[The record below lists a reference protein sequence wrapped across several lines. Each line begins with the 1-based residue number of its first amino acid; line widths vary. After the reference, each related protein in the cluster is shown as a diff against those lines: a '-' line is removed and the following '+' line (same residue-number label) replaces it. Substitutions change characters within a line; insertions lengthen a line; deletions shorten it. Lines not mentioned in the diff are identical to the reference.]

1 MKKYPCN
8 ITPQKL
14 IGTAYDTVKE
24 VSDNLVFINEIYS
37 ALAPTYKVDF
47 TKEHDLVSDYNS
59 TQTELGWIVEG
70 TKVTSPIINIPSNK
84 SLVFKNR
91 ASISY

>member
-24 VSDNLVFINEIYS
+24 VSDNLVFINEIHS
-37 ALAPTYKVDF
+37 ALVPAYKVDF
-47 TKEHDLVSDYNS
+47 TKEHGR
-59 TQTELGWIVEG
+59 TIEAI
-70 TKVTSPIINIPSNK
+70 
-84 SLVFKNR
+84 R
-91 ASISY
+91 